1 MKLKTMAA
9 TAVTC
14 VAAILGTS
22 VPAVYA
28 EPLTYDLQAREITGE
43 VEMTEL
49 SAAVRNR
56 NRIIGAVVGAAA
68 IAAIVNHNKKK
79 NNDSYDDDYGGGDY
93 HDRNNRTSGRRNA
106 PPPPPMPSQHSR

>member
-22 VPAVYA
+22 VPAAFA
-28 EPLTYDLQAREITGE
+28 EPMTYDLQASEIQSG
-43 VEMTEL
+43 VETQEL

-56 NRIIGAVVGAAA
+56 NRIIGAVVGAVA
-68 IAAIVNHNKKK
+68 IGAIINHNKKHSR
-79 NNDSYDDDYGGGDY
+79 DSYDDDYGGGDY
-93 HDRNNRTSGRRNA
+93 HDRNNRSSGRRNA